1 MDKLQIEIKRLKRKL
16 GTWSKVGNE
25 LGISRSHAWR
35 VAHGK
40 SDSIKARHYFNLPPK
55 MVAVKPCRVCGEV
68 HQQKTC
74 ARQRK
79 KRTRYRVSLEF
90 NTWHEQQ
97 AMIELLSMCGS
108 DRKKQSIAVKK
119 IIENSNIH
127 YDKSIL
133 IG

>member
-1 MDKLQIEIKRLKRKL
+1 MDKLQIEIKCLKRKL

-40 SDSIKARHYFNLPPK
+40 SDSIKARHYFDLPPK

-74 ARQRK
+74 AKQRQ
-79 KRTRYRVSLEF
+79 KRIRYRVSLEF
-90 NTWHEQQ
+90 NTWYEQQ
-97 AMIELLSMCGS
+97 AMIDLLSMYGS
-108 DRKKQSIAVKK
+108 DRKKQSVEVKK
-119 IIENSNIH
+119 IIENF
-127 YDKSIL
+127 KVKV
-133 IG
+133 